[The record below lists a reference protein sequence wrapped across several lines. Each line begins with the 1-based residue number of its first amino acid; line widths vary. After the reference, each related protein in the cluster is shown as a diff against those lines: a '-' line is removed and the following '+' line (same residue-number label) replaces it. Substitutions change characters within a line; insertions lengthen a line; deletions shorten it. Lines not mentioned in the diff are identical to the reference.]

1 MLGLP
6 ASTEIHKQLPKTA
19 LAHKFNLKPE
29 ERRLLDANVS
39 RLELVNQ
46 ISPQTIPALAVGP
59 EVKGIYVLKVALK
72 VHDYDERVAR
82 LILRLIPQKVVLC
95 LAFEE
100 EVQLAVFHEKLLVS
114 SWRSVATY
122 GDATSIKLEGV
133 DLDAVWLGI
142 KRQIADI
149 EFEDGTEVT
158 ESTLA
163 QALKTAEESEKLE
176 KQITRLEKAMY
187 AEKQP
192 RRKFVLHREIQKLKA
207 ELQRNQFEEL

>member
-19 LAHKFNLKPE
+19 LAHKFNLKPD

-46 ISPQTIPALAVGP
+46 ISPQTIPALAAGTG
-59 EVKGIYVLKVALK
+59 VKGIYVLKVALK
-72 VHDYDERVAR
+72 VRDYDEQVAR

-100 EVQLAVFHEKLLVS
+100 EVQLAVLHEKLLVS
-114 SWRSVATY
+114 SWRWVATY
-122 GDATSIKLEGV
+122 GDATSLKLEGV
-133 DLDAVWLGI
+133 DLDAVWLGF

-149 EFEDGTEVT
+149 VFEDGTEVT
-158 ESTLA
+158 ESTLS
-163 QALKTAEESEKLE
+163 QALKKVEEREELR
-176 KQITRLEKAMY
+176 KQIERLEKAINT
-187 AEKQP
+187 EKQP
-192 RRKFVLHREIQKLKA
+192 RRKFTLHQEIQKLRKKIS
-207 ELQRNQFEEL
+207 E

>member
-19 LAHKFNLKPE
+19 LAQKFNLKPD

-46 ISPQTIPALAVGP
+46 ISPKTIPALAVGT
-59 EVKGIYVLKVALK
+59 EVKGIYILKVALK
-72 VHDYDERVAR
+72 VRDYDERVAR

-100 EVQLAVFHEKLLVS
+100 EAQLAVLHEKLLVS
-114 SWRSVATY
+114 SWRSIATW
-122 GDATSIKLEGV
+122 GDAASLKLEGV
-133 DLDAVWLGI
+133 DLDAVWLGF
-142 KRQIADI
+142 KRQIGDI
-149 EFEDGTEVT
+149 VFVDGAEVT
-158 ESTLA
+158 ESALS
-163 QALKTAEESEKLE
+163 QALKTAQESAKLE
-176 KQITRLEKAMY
+176 KQISRLEKAMY

-192 RRKFVLHREIQKLKA
+192 RRKFVLHREIQNLKNTLSKMRK
-207 ELQRNQFEEL
+207 E

>member
-6 ASTEIHKQLPKTA
+6 ASTEIHKQLPKTV
-19 LAHKFNLKPE
+19 LANKFNLKPD

-46 ISPQTIPALAVGP
+46 ISPQTIPALAAGT

-72 VHDYDERVAR
+72 VCDYDERMAR

-95 LAFEE
+95 LVFEE
-100 EVQLAVFHEKLLVS
+100 EAQLAVLHEKLLVS
-114 SWRSVATY
+114 SWRSVATW
-122 GDATSIKLEGV
+122 GDATSLKLEGV
-133 DLDAVWLGI
+133 DLDAVWLGF

-149 EFEDGTEVT
+149 VFEDGVEVT
-158 ESTLA
+158 ESTLSR
-163 QALKTAEESEKLE
+163 ALKTAGEIEKLE
-176 KQITRLEKAMY
+176 KQITRLENAMY

-192 RRKFVLHREIQKLKA
+192 RRKFVLHREIQNLRSTLSKIRK
-207 ELQRNQFEEL
+207 E

>member
-19 LAHKFNLKPE
+19 LAHKFNLKPD

-46 ISPQTIPALAVGP
+46 ISPQTIPALAAGTK
-59 EVKGIYVLKVALK
+59 VKRIYVLKVALK
-72 VHDYDERVAR
+72 VRDYDEQVAR

-100 EVQLAVFHEKLLVS
+100 EVQLAVLHEKLLVS
-114 SWRSVATY
+114 SWRSIATCC
-122 GDATSIKLEGV
+122 DATSLKLEGV
-133 DLDAVWLGI
+133 DLDAVWLGF

-149 EFEDGTEVT
+149 VFEDGTEVT
-158 ESTLA
+158 ESTLS
-163 QALKTAEESEKLE
+163 QALKKVEKREELR
-176 KQITRLEKAMY
+176 KQIERLEKAINT
-187 AEKQP
+187 EKQP
-192 RRKFVLHREIQKLKA
+192 RRKFTLHQEIQKLRKKIS
-207 ELQRNQFEEL
+207 E

>member
-19 LAHKFNLKPE
+19 LANKFNLKPD

-46 ISPQTIPALAVGP
+46 ISPQTIPALAAGP
-59 EVKGIYVLKVALK
+59 GVKGIYVLKVTLK
-72 VHDYDERVAR
+72 VRDYDERVAR

-100 EVQLAVFHEKLLVS
+100 EAQMAVLHEKLIVS
-114 SWRSVATY
+114 SWRSAATC
-122 GDATSIKLEGV
+122 GDAASLKLEGV
-133 DLDAVWLGI
+133 DLDAVWLGF

-149 EFEDGTEVT
+149 VFEEVADVT
-158 ESTLA
+158 ESSLS
-163 QALKTAEESEKLE
+163 QALKMAEESEKLE

-192 RRKFVLHREIQKLKA
+192 RRKFAIHKEIQLLKRK
-207 ELQRNQFEEL
+207 RNHQY

>member
-6 ASTEIHKQLPKTA
+6 ASTEIQKQLPKTA
-19 LAHKFNLKPE
+19 LAHKFNLKPD

-46 ISPQTIPALAVGP
+46 ISPQTIPALAAGTG
-59 EVKGIYVLKVALK
+59 VKGIYVLKVALK
-72 VHDYDERVAR
+72 VRDYDEQVAR

-100 EVQLAVFHEKLLVS
+100 EVQLAVLHEKLLVS

-122 GDATSIKLEGV
+122 RDATSLKLEGV
-133 DLDAVWLGI
+133 DLDAVWLGF

-149 EFEDGTEVT
+149 VFEDGTEVT
-158 ESTLA
+158 ESTLS
-163 QALKTAEESEKLE
+163 QALKKVEEREELR
-176 KQITRLEKAMY
+176 KQIERLEKAINT
-187 AEKQP
+187 EKQP
-192 RRKFVLHREIQKLKA
+192 RRKFTLHQEIQKLRKKIS
-207 ELQRNQFEEL
+207 E

>member
-6 ASTEIHKQLPKTA
+6 ASTEIQKQLPKTA
-19 LAHKFNLKPE
+19 LAHKFNLKPD

-46 ISPQTIPALAVGP
+46 ISPQTIQALAAGT
-59 EVKGIYVLKVALK
+59 EVKGIYVLKVALR
-72 VHDYDERVAR
+72 VHDYDEQVAR

-95 LAFEE
+95 LTFEE
-100 EVQLAVFHEKLLVS
+100 EAQLAVLHEKLLVS
-114 SWRSVATY
+114 SWRSVSTWEDVA
-122 GDATSIKLEGV
+122 SLKLEGV
-133 DLDAVWLGI
+133 DLDAVWLGF

-149 EFEDGTEVT
+149 VFENGTEVT
-158 ESTLA
+158 ESTLS
-163 QALKTAEESEKLE
+163 QALKVAEEREKLK

-192 RRKFVLHREIQKLKA
+192 RRKFVLHREIQKLKT
-207 ELQRNQFEEL
+207 ELQRNQFKEL

>member
-19 LAHKFNLKPE
+19 LAHKFNLKPD

-46 ISPQTIPALAVGP
+46 VSPQTIPALAAGTG
-59 EVKGIYVLKVALK
+59 VKGIYVLKVALK
-72 VHDYDERVAR
+72 VRDYDEQVAR

-100 EVQLAVFHEKLLVS
+100 EVQLAFLHEKLLVS

-122 GDATSIKLEGV
+122 GDATSLKLEGA
-133 DLDAVWLGI
+133 DLDAVWLGF

-149 EFEDGTEVT
+149 VFEDGTEVT
-158 ESTLA
+158 ESTLS
-163 QALKTAEESEKLE
+163 QALKKVEEREDLRKLIE
-176 KQITRLEKAMY
+176 RLEKAINT
-187 AEKQP
+187 EKQP
-192 RRKFVLHREIQKLKA
+192 RRKFTLHQEIQKLRKKLS
-207 ELQRNQFEEL
+207 E